1 MTMNNVERIIQ
12 HAEQQCKSRGARLTV
27 KRKQILTGLVESSK
41 ALSAYELIDFCN
53 QRYGHNLPPMSVYRI
68 LDFLEQQDLV
78 HKLNLANK
86 YVASVHITCDHERR
100 VPQFL
105 ICRSCNKVK
114 EFSVNESTISE
125 FSKSATNA
133 GFEFYNPQVE
143 LNCLCSSCIPPSS

>member
-1 MTMNNVERIIQ
+1 MNNVERIIQ

-86 YVASVHITCDHERR
+86 YVASIHITCDHERR

-105 ICRSCNKVK
+105 ICKNCSKVK
-114 EFSVNESTISE
+114 EISINQSTISE
-125 FSKSATNA
+125 LSATVKNA
-133 GFEFYNPQVE
+133 GFDLFSPQVE
-143 LNCLCSSCIPPSS
+143 LNCLCESCA